1 MSKEFRVGLIAL
13 IAGVL
18 LYYGFNYLKGTDVLT
33 QTNRFYVVYDHING
47 LASGSPVNIKGMQV
61 GRVAWLNFD
70 QSTGRIVVAMDLQGD
85 ITLGDSTIAEL
96 SSAGFLGGEVII
108 LSEKINRDYF
118 SPGDTLIAK
127 VDPGLSEIIDS
138 AKPITDNIQVTVRR
152 INEIL
157 LGMEG
162 FGESLR
168 SVVGNLDTVLVDV
181 KNVLQENDEKIS
193 TTFSRIDTLIMT
205 MNSAVEPI
213 EGILRNLEEVS
224 NTVKDA
230 ELQQTIASTNTLL
243 ANLNTT
249 LDSLTNS
256 QGTIGKL
263 ISEDS
268 LYQNLNQTL
277 VDLDKLLIHLNNYP
291 RDFMSPLGRK
301 NRRLEGLPEEE

>member
-18 LYYGFNYLKGTDVLT
+18 LYYGFNYLKGTDVLSKT
-33 QTNRFYVVYDHING
+33 DRYFVVYDHING
-47 LASGSPVNIKGMQV
+47 LASGSPVKIKGVQV

-70 QSTGRIVVAMDLQGD
+70 QKDQKIVVAMDLQGD
-85 ITLGDSTIAEL
+85 IILGDSTIAEL

-108 LSEKINRDYF
+108 LAEKVNQDYF
-118 SPGDTLIAK
+118 GPGDTLIAK

-205 MNSAVEPI
+205 MNRAVAPI
-213 EGILRNLEEVS
+213 EGILANLEEVS
-224 NTVKDA
+224 ETVKDA
-230 ELQQTIASTNTLL
+230 ELQETIANTNILL
-243 ANLNTT
+243 ENLNTT

-263 ISEDS
+263 MSEDS

-277 VDLDKLLIHLNNYP
+277 VDLDKLLIHFNNYP

-301 NRRLEGLPEEE
+301 NRRLEGVPEE